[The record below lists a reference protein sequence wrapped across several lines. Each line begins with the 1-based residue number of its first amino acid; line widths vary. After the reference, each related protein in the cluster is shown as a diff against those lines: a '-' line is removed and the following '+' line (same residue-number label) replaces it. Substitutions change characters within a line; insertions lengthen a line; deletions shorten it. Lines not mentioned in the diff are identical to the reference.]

1 VNDAKDFF
9 AASVGSAAALIGLL
23 FVAITLAPDTVF
35 GASAD
40 PRKRA
45 QAASAFVALANVFF
59 VSLAALAGPAAPR
72 IVVVLALL
80 SAYQIVREGMLV
92 GRLFPGALGLRRFA
106 PLSLC
111 IYACELVL
119 AARLSLGVGDGHGL
133 LYIALGLYGYALG
146 AAWMLVGSREGVV

>member
-1 VNDAKDFF
+1 MNDAKDFF

-72 IVVVLALL
+72 IVVVL
-80 SAYQIVREGMLV
+80 AYQIVREGMLV

>member
-72 IVVVLALL
+72 IVVVL
-80 SAYQIVREGMLV
+80 AYQIVREGMLV